1 MPSRPYGSNILIT
14 GASSGIG
21 LATLRLFCGHGYQV
35 WAVSRTPLSA
45 EDFPE
50 TVHFTSMDVTDDD
63 SVSRKIASIWN
74 EATVLTGDG
83 IGTIIHCAG
92 YGIGG
97 AAEDTPLDAVRSQ
110 LETNYFGVLRV
121 NAELLPLM
129 RQRGPSMVVVLGS
142 IAGRI
147 SIPFQSHYS
156 ASKYALEAYIEA
168 LRIEGYPHGI
178 RASIVEAGDTRTAF
192 TRKRVMAIP
201 SDSPYTAEAQRAI
214 GKMEKDEQSGY
225 PPEKVA
231 RIVYTVATK
240 RNPPVRSVVGTSYKL
255 LMFAKRLLPDRFV
268 QWILGRMYT
277 GR

>member
-1 MPSRPYGSNILIT
+1 
-14 GASSGIG
+14 
-21 LATLRLFCGHGYQV
+21 
-35 WAVSRTPLSA
+35 
-45 EDFPE
+45 
-50 TVHFTSMDVTDDD
+50 MDVTDDD
-63 SVSRKIASIWN
+63 SVSRGISAIWN
-74 EATVLTGDG
+74 EATTLTGDG

-97 AAEDTPLDAVRSQ
+97 AAEDTPLDAVRGQ
-110 LETNYFGVLRV
+110 IETNYFGVLRV

-156 ASKYALEAYIEA
+156 ASKYALESYIEA

-178 RASIVEAGDTRTAF
+178 HATIVEAGDTCTPF
-192 TRKRVMAIP
+192 TRKRVMAVP
-201 SDSPYTAEAQRAI
+201 SDSPYTAEAQCAI
-214 GKMEKDEQSGY
+214 EKMERDEQSGY

-231 RIVYTVATK
+231 RTVYAVATK
-240 RNPPVRSVVGTSYKL
+240 RNPPVRSVVGSSYKL
-255 LMFAKRLLPDRFV
+255 LMFAKRLLPDRIV
-268 QWILGRMYT
+268 ERILGRMYL